1 MYMYTHACV
10 YKPVESLVL
19 LILYM
24 FRGDHLEIDNISGVQ
39 PVEDWFFLSNHQLPA
54 ALHQGVVPYEFPY
67 LYEHI
72 NWAAIVLSCLG
83 SHDAKILR
91 VQLSVLWTGY

>member
-1 MYMYTHACV
+1 MVSSLSPLFQRCDVSNEYNRKKGSKFSVFFKFVRLIFTIRKIFDHIACDCIMYTHACV

-39 PVEDWFFLSNHQLPA
+39 PVED
-54 ALHQGVVPYEFPY
+54 
-67 LYEHI
+67 
-72 NWAAIVLSCLG
+72 
-83 SHDAKILR
+83 
-91 VQLSVLWTGY
+91 